1 VSAQPAKVGS
11 ASADPANAGQAP
23 PIVLSISP
31 PDANWGRKRDDRGG
45 EYWAP
50 FDLANGHSTKRG
62 QTIPPAGGKTI
73 SIRLLPR

>member
-1 VSAQPAKVGS
+1 VEIRSEASTPVTGLLSLHLSAIA
-11 ASADPANAGQAP
+11 
-23 PIVLSISP
+23 
-31 PDANWGRKRDDRGG
+31 KRDDRGG